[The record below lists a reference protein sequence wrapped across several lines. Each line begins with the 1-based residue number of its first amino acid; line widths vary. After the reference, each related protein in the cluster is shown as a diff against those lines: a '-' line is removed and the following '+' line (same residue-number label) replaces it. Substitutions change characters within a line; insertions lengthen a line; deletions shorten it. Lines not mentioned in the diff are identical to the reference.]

1 MDRNMVYAGV
11 SVVLAGL
18 LGFSWAQDRK
28 VLSADDAKPMTAD
41 IAVVDMVKVFEANHA
56 MTAKRDEIKREAQ
69 RANDDLKLLVEAGKK
84 LQEELKLHK
93 PGSTEHNRIQK
104 ELQDKAAE
112 IQKFQ
117 KDKIQA
123 LQQEEAEVFQI
134 TYKRVMEEVQR
145 IAEARNLRLVLRY
158 QAEATDAKDPKKL
171 LESMNR
177 IILYQ
182 NGLDITDEVIQG
194 VN

>member
-18 LGFSWAQDRK
+18 LGFSWAQDRT